1 MKIAAARPQISR
13 ATSIATDAPFS
24 LQTDGGDSESM
35 VEMGTFA
42 YIAKSFQ
49 LDDIE
54 DALTRAITRH
64 EELITAR

>member
-42 YIAKSFQ
+42 YIAKSN
-49 LDDIE
+49 LSNWTT
-54 DALTRAITRH
+54 LKM
-64 EELITAR
+64 LSLARSHAMRS